1 MNGAIFFA
9 SKYGSTAQYAEW
21 IDIPVQVAF
30 TATFRF
36 KRKPPCPGWQVGGGE
51 TPLSLNV
58 EPDIADVFYM
68 VKPMWGREL
77 SFQ

>member
-21 IDIPVQVAF
+21 IDIPVQLPLRPHSVLNGNHLA
-30 TATFRF
+30 
-36 KRKPPCPGWQVGGGE
+36 QVGRLAE
-51 TPLSLNV
+51 VKDLSLNV